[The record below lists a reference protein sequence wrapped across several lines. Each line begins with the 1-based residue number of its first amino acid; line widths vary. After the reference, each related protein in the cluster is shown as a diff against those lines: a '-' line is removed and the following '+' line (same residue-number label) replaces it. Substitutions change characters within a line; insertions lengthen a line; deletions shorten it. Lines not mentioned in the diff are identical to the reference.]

1 MNRRTCIQRLARLAF
16 SLLFILGISRLTGLG
31 NPSTLAAH
39 AQSNMG
45 WSEPAILFA
54 DMVNSYKSSLV
65 ADQFGAAHLIWAVP
79 DDATYYY
86 SRWNGEEWTTPI
98 DVIAIPGDGE
108 LVGVP
113 ELVAA
118 SDGKLHLFWA
128 LENIM
133 HSWAW
138 ADAADSARAWS
149 TPEVIVFPEGF
160 GAGPMGAR
168 EDLIG
173 GLHLVYAVGRGN
185 VYYVHSDDGLHW
197 SEPSIV
203 SQVIPDVNTSAP
215 KLDIG
220 QDGRVHVVWNEWPTD
235 GGPAQSNQVYYT
247 HSADGGET
255 WTSPRQLGGLADS
268 GGNVLADEK
277 GTVYLAWQA
286 GISSSSE
293 GRFLQRSTDGGDNWE
308 TPVNFGR
315 LKGQSGAPSMALDS
329 AGTLHL
335 ITGDGEYVYWDS
347 QGISQPLDLR
357 PLYEQTENSRL
368 VVVHGNQVLAVIIP
382 FFSEGL
388 YYSVRQL
395 PLPAAPADKPPMQV
409 THAVTSTVVAEV
421 TPIPTGV
428 AIATVSHTIASA
440 TTDRPRGSF
449 VPALL
454 LSVGLSL
461 LLVVTVFIGQTS
473 RRR

>member
-149 TPEVIVFPEGF
+149 TPEVIVFPEGS
-160 GAGPMGAR
+160 
-168 EDLIG
+168 
-173 GLHLVYAVGRGN
+173 N
-185 VYYVHSDDGLHW
+185 V
-197 SEPSIV
+197 
-203 SQVIPDVNTSAP
+203 
-215 KLDIG
+215 
-220 QDGRVHVVWNEWPTD
+220 
-235 GGPAQSNQVYYT
+235 
-247 HSADGGET
+247 
-255 WTSPRQLGGLADS
+255 
-268 GGNVLADEK
+268 
-277 GTVYLAWQA
+277 
-286 GISSSSE
+286 
-293 GRFLQRSTDGGDNWE
+293 
-308 TPVNFGR
+308 
-315 LKGQSGAPSMALDS
+315 
-329 AGTLHL
+329 
-335 ITGDGEYVYWDS
+335 
-347 QGISQPLDLR
+347 
-357 PLYEQTENSRL
+357 
-368 VVVHGNQVLAVIIP
+368 
-382 FFSEGL
+382 
-388 YYSVRQL
+388 
-395 PLPAAPADKPPMQV
+395 
-409 THAVTSTVVAEV
+409 
-421 TPIPTGV
+421 
-428 AIATVSHTIASA
+428 
-440 TTDRPRGSF
+440 
-449 VPALL
+449 VPN
-454 LSVGLSL
+454 GK
-461 LLVVTVFIGQTS
+461 
-473 RRR
+473 RW